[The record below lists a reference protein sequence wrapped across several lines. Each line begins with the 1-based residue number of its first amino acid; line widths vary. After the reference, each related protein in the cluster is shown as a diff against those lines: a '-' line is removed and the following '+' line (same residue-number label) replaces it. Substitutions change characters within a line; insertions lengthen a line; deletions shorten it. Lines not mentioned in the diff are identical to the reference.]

1 MSLIGSLV
9 GMLGGGQGEG
19 DNLAMVNAVIRM
31 LGNDAPGGGI
41 GGLAAK
47 LQQSGLGGVLD
58 SWVGHGQNLPISPE
72 QVDNVL
78 GADMVA
84 GIARQLG
91 LDNGAVAAQLSQVL
105 PHVVDALTP
114 HGHVPAQGLGDAQQL
129 FDQLG
134 PH

>member
-47 LQQSGLGGVLD
+47 LQQGGLGGVFD
-58 SWVGHGQNLPISPE
+58 SWIGHGQNLPISAE

-91 LDNGAVAAQLSQVL
+91 LNNGDVAAQLSQVL

-114 HGHVPAQGLGDAQQL
+114 QGHVPAQGLGDAQQL
-129 FDQLG
+129 FDRLG

>member
-47 LQQSGLGGVLD
+47 LQQGGLGGVLD

-84 GIARQLG
+84 NIARQLG

-114 HGHVPAQGLGDAQQL
+114 HGHVPTQGLGDAQQL